1 MSTILR
7 ALQKN
12 KLPNISPTRNGESN
26 QNVVWRSFLLAILVV
41 IIILLCLLLYTRLI
55 PAQLTKNA
63 IKPLNK
69 DPITKI
75 FFLTKKI
82 PTTENNQKIIYIE
95 KPQKIKKHEVAVVS
109 HSSAKREDTIK
120 KHSQKENA
128 SKATETGSASPDMKQ
143 HVVLSGSSIDH
154 RKVNTVIKNNGSSSR
169 VSKDIQD
176 MSSIFQQTVPAI
188 RYQSHVYSSEKKL
201 SWIKV
206 NDEVLK
212 EGDVDSSGKLKVVD
226 IEPQKTIFQVGKRK
240 FSLGSLVDWNV
251 NTKLTK

>member
-12 KLPNISPTRNGESN
+12 KFPNLSPIRNGESN
-26 QNVVWRSFLLAILVV
+26 QNVVWRSLLLALLVV
-41 IIILLCLLLYTRLI
+41 IIILLCLLLYTRLF
-55 PAQLTKNA
+55 PRPLTKNA

-82 PTTENNQKIIYIE
+82 PTTDNNQKVIYIE
-95 KPQKIKKHEVAVVS
+95 KPQKTAKHEVAVVS
-109 HSSAKREDTIK
+109 HSVAKRKEIIK
-120 KHSQKENA
+120 NHFQRENA
-128 SKATETGSASPDMKQ
+128 SIATETGSVSPDVKP
-143 HVVLSGSSIDH
+143 HVVLSGSSIGH
-154 RKVNTVIKNNGSSSR
+154 QKVNTERKTNGSSST
-169 VSKDIQD
+169 VPKDIQD

-188 RYQSHVYSSEKKL
+188 RYQSHVYSSEKKY

-212 EGDVDSSGKLKVVD
+212 VGDVDSSGKLKVVD
-226 IEPQKTIFQVGKRK
+226 IQPQKTIFQVGRK
-240 FSLGSLVDWNV
+240 NFSLGSLVDWNV
-251 NTKLTK
+251 NTNLTK